1 MRAHLALPAED
12 LVELV
17 ALLDD
22 ELQPGLL
29 LREVRAEVVEGRALD
44 DKLQLGRAEHAV
56 LLDEQ
61 GLRAEGEGDLEHDA
75 QHQRKEEPQRQDRQR
90 QPCSHRLLRSATR
103 GEATRA
109 HGEERAQTSGWR
121 TSNAV
126 VHLHALEVAAQ
137 VGLVAVAQQHPGPD
151 AQEQDGQREQR
162 ELARE
167 QILDRGRLPLVLRKR
182 PPNHAPTHATVESE
196 GRVHFEE
203 GESCSGVC
211 AWVVGVVRVAG
222 GDPPVQAGVA

>member
-90 QPCSHRLLRSATR
+90 QPCSHRLLRSASR
-103 GEATRA
+103 GETTRA
-109 HGEERAQTSGWR
+109 HGEERARRGSQQASGWR

-167 QILDRGRLPLVLRKR
+167 QILDRGRLPLVLCQR
-182 PPNHAPTHATVESE
+182 PPTTHPRT
-196 GRVHFEE
+196 R
-203 GESCSGVC
+203 
-211 AWVVGVVRVAG
+211 
-222 GDPPVQAGVA
+222 